1 MLLYNL
7 KTKLK
12 KEPQRFLLILLNWSL
27 SFLICIQPVS
37 KPIYSINQHW
47 LFLSLPVL
55 QSQHGT
61 RSYPCTHSDLHIIT
75 DNVDIEYRL
84 VRSFAASIKIWG
96 LSKEK
101 QNILLFTV
109 SREIHESM
117 TWESW
122 VHVMFVA
129 IRFFGCFF
137 FLWKVISGLSSV
149 FPFSIPEVLLLS
161 IWIWD
166 SWYRREKGLKRW
178 LFPLSSNKHAKYRER
193 VPSDTNRQIP
203 CFEA

>member
-12 KEPQRFLLILLNWSL
+12 KEPQKFLLILLNWSL

-37 KPIYSINQHW
+37 KPICSINQHC

-96 LSKEK
+96 LSKEN

-137 FLWKVISGLSSV
+137 FCERSFQVCLQCFHLVSPKCWCC
-149 FPFSIPEVLLLS
+149 PFEYGIAGIE
-161 IWIWD
+161 
-166 SWYRREKGLKRW
+166 GKR
-178 LFPLSSNKHAKYRER
+178 
-193 VPSDTNRQIP
+193 V
-203 CFEA
+203 